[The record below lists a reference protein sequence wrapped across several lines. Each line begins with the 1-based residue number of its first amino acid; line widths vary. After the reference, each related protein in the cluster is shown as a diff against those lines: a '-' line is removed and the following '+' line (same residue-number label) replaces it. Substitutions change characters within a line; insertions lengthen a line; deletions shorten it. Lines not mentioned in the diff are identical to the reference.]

1 MFIGLG
7 IFAISIM
14 VYLCIPALTT
24 TELQIQR
31 KTIITNARQLVDK
44 AEAENRGLNNEE
56 KLQWDKAIGDALN
69 LQSRID
75 IITNQENAERTLKES
90 AGRISETR
98 IIDPTTTEVR
108 TINKKYRGNKELE
121 KRATEIYE
129 NAFSSY
135 LSKGEHRI
143 SEPERSILEFRDLQ
157 ADVNASGGYTVLP
170 LRLAEEIIIAKNNL
184 LWIRQLSTKET
195 LVKAASLGVPTLA
208 TDISDSDWT
217 TELLTGNDDTTM
229 TFGRRDLTPHPLA
242 KRIKVSNKLIRVST
256 LNIEDI
262 VKSRIIYKF
271 AVSEEKAF
279 MTGAGTT
286 LPLGIFTASASGIP
300 TSQDVSTGNTTTAIT
315 FDGLINARMNLRA
328 PYRNAKTCRWV
339 FNRTSI
345 TKIMLLKDTL
355 NRYIWETSQQVDKP
369 DNLLGTYVGES
380 EYAPNTFTTGLYVGI
395 IGDFSMYQIVD
406 SLDVTI
412 QRLIELYAET
422 NQIGFIA
429 RQELDAMPM
438 LGEAFTRVTLA

>member
-7 IFAISIM
+7 IIAISIM

-56 KLQWDKAIGDALN
+56 KLQWDKAIGEALM

-75 IITNQENAERTLKES
+75 TITNQENAERTLKES

-98 IIDPTTTEVR
+98 IVDPTTETR
-108 TINKKYRGNKELE
+108 TINKKYRGNRELE
-121 KRATEIYE
+121 KRATEAYE
-129 NAFSSY
+129 TAFVSY

-143 SEPERSILEFRDLQ
+143 SEQDRSILEFRDLQ

-170 LRLAEEIIIAKNNL
+170 LRLVEEIIIAKNNL

-195 LVKAASLGVPTLA
+195 LIKAASLGVPTLA
-208 TDISDSDWT
+208 HDISDADWT

-229 TFGRRDLTPHPLA
+229 DFGRRDLTPHPLA

-262 VKSRIIYKF
+262 VKGRMTYKF

-286 LPLGIFTASASGIP
+286 LPLGVFTASASGVP
-300 TSQDVSTGNTTTAIT
+300 TSQDVSSGNTTTAIT
-315 FDGLINARMNLRA
+315 FDGLINARMFLRA
-328 PYRNAKTCRWV
+328 PYRNAKTTRWV
-339 FNRTSI
+339 FNRTAI

-369 DNLLGTYVGES
+369 DNLLGTYVAES
-380 EYAPNTFTTGLYVGI
+380 EYAPNTFTTGLYVGL

-438 LGEAFTRVTLA
+438 LGEAFARVTLA